1 MEDWKKTDD
10 EDLDEEDILLRNKC
24 RKMSDDE
31 LNSIVPVWAI
41 DVRKMELPINH
52 PMYSNR
58 IFMQCN
64 VDKLIKNS
72 TNLYDVV
79 FNKKFDGFWHD
90 ESRFANTIER
100 WLNKECVDPPMWDI
114 SQNKSFIISDGRHRT
129 VLAQYIGVKDII
141 VSIPIYLK
149 EDAQELLEANELI
162 EK

>member
-31 LNSIVPVWAI
+31 LNSIVPVWAT
-41 DVRKMELPINH
+41 DVRKMELPVNH

-79 FNKKFDGFWHD
+79 FNKKCYVF
-90 ESRFANTIER
+90 R
-100 WLNKECVDPPMWDI
+100 I
-114 SQNKSFIISDGRHRT
+114 SKQPKITRNIQ
-129 VLAQYIGVKDII
+129 A
-141 VSIPIYLK
+141 
-149 EDAQELLEANELI
+149 
-162 EK
+162 

>member
-31 LNSIVPVWAI
+31 LNSIVPVWAT
-41 DVRKMELPINH
+41 DVRKMELPVNH

-90 ESRFANTIER
+90 ESRFAHTLER
-100 WLNKECVDPPMWDI
+100 WLKKECVDPPMWDI
-114 SQNKSFIISDGRHRT
+114 SQNNSFVPAKKEVMEKLQMQRKNSPNSA
-129 VLAQYIGVKDII
+129 LLNQYIVPMSK
-141 VSIPIYLK
+141 YH
-149 EDAQELLEANELI
+149 AT
-162 EK
+162 